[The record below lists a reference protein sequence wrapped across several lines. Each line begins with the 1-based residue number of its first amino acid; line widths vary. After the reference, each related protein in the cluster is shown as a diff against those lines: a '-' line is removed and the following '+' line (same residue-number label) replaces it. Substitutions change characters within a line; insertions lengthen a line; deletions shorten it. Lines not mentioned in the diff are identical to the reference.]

1 VTETVLLV
9 MRTLRAELR
18 RSAAIALSEQ
28 QVRALAYL
36 RRHAEDSVSA
46 LAEYL
51 GLGLPTAS
59 KLVDGLVRGGYVE
72 RQRAAQDRRRAR
84 LALTAAGRQAVEAVL
99 GHMQARLGEDLQA
112 LPAEDLATVGA
123 AMGVLRRIYGD
134 SES

>member
-1 VTETVLLV
+1 

-28 QVRALAYL
+28 QVRALSYL

-46 LAEYL
+46 LAQYL

-72 RQRAAQDRRRAR
+72 RQRASQDRRRAR

-99 GHMQARLGEDLQA
+99 GNMQARLGEDLQA
-112 LPAEDLATVGA
+112 LSAEDLATVGE
-123 AMGVLRRIYGD
+123 AMGVLRRIYGE